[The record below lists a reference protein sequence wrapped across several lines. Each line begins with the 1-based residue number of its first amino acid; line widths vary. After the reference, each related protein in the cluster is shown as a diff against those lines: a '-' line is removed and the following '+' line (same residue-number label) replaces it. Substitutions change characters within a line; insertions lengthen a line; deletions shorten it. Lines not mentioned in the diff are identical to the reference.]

1 MFALAVRDRFDL
13 TAVGAY
19 VNEVDT
25 RVAPLY
31 HPSNVYP
38 VVTVA
43 VHPVAFAP
51 QLTVSEV
58 LLIVAIPVPLT

>member
-19 VNEVDT
+19 VTDVETLVE
-25 RVAPLY
+25 PLY
-31 HPSNVYP
+31 QPSNVYP